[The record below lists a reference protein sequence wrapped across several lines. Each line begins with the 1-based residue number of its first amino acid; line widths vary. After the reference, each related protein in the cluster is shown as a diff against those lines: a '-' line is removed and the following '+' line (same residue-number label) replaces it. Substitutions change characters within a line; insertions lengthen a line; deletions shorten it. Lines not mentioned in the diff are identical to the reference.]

1 MLVTE
6 EIGRAFKIKA
16 LISGRTSVNRL
27 VGMSMLMVMAQIL
40 FVVKFMKLSD
50 RVKTMFGSTEL
61 RLCGHPDGS
70 IIEQQTRFFRLNED
84 LLD

>member
-1 MLVTE
+1 
-6 EIGRAFKIKA
+6 
-16 LISGRTSVNRL
+16 
-27 VGMSMLMVMAQIL
+27 MVMAQIL

-61 RLCGHPDGS
+61 QLCGHPDGS